1 MRLRTLLT
9 VLVATGALLA
19 GCTAGD
25 ESSSDT
31 TSAGSDS
38 TAATPATTSLTG
50 PAPGVTDDSVKVGV
64 QYVDLTAISDIAN
77 IDHGDYEAAYQA
89 LFDDINADG
98 GINGRT
104 LESVIVGIDP
114 TVTEAADEACVRL
127 TEDEDVF
134 IVMGFF
140 LADAVTCVGET
151 HETAIVGGGQTD
163 ERLSRIQ
170 VPWYTTEGDQDF
182 STDIIRALAEAGEFD
197 GTLGVYASPGGDD
210 VQMNEIVLPLLD
222 ELGIDVAQSATA
234 DAPTDDITAVN
245 AATAVVAEAFQA
257 AGVDQV
263 LTVGQSGLGW
273 ATGTADLDYRPQL
286 LLNDPN
292 SIIAYT
298 ADASNDLSV
307 LDGAVAGSLYG
318 GAQNIYDL
326 EGMQECLGVLSDS
339 GIDIPEP
346 DTAVPDEPTP
356 WTSAFSACQNVA
368 LLRSLIEAAGE
379 DLNYGT
385 LAAGATDLEVALPNQ
400 PEPVTYGPPPAAD
413 GDPTPYIF
421 EWDPDAGPANGE
433 FVLREN

>member
-9 VLVATGALLA
+9 VIVATGALLA

-31 TSAGSDS
+31 TSAGGDTTSD
-38 TAATPATTSLTG
+38 TTATTVLTG
-50 PAPGVTDDSVKVGV
+50 PAPGVTDDAVTIGV

-89 LFDDINADG
+89 LFDDINANG

-104 LESVIVGIDP
+104 LDPVIVGIDP
-114 TVTEAADEACVRL
+114 TVTQAADEACVQL
-127 TEDEDVF
+127 TEDDDAF
-134 IVMGFF
+134 LVMGFF
-140 LADAVTCVGET
+140 LNDAVTCVGET
-151 HETAIVGGGQTD
+151 HETAIIGGSMSE
-163 ERLSRIQ
+163 ERLARIQ
-170 VPWYTTEGDQDF
+170 VPWYTTEGGSDQ
-182 STDIIRALAEAGEFD
+182 TETVIRAFAEAGEFD

-210 VQMNEIVLPLLD
+210 LQMTDVVLPLLD

-234 DAPTDDITAVN
+234 DAPADDITAVN

-286 LLNDPN
+286 LLTDPN
-292 SIIAYT
+292 SILAYT
-298 ADASNDLSV
+298 NDATHDLSV

-318 GAQNIYDL
+318 GDQNIYDL
-326 EGMQECLGVLSDS
+326 DGMQDCLGVFADA
-339 GIDIPEP
+339 GIEIPEP
-346 DTAVPDEPTP
+346 STAVPDEPTP
-356 WTSAFSACQNVA
+356 WTSAFTACSNVA
-368 LLRSLIEAAGE
+368 LLRALLEAAGD

-385 LAAGATDLEVALPNQ
+385 LAAGATGLVVDLPAQ

-413 GDPTPYIF
+413 GDPPSYIF
-421 EWDPDAGPANGE
+421 DWDPSAGSANGQ
-433 FVLREN
+433 FVLQD

>member
-9 VLVATGALLA
+9 VLIAAGALLV

-31 TSAGSDS
+31 TSAGGGD
-38 TAATPATTSLTG
+38 TTGDTTATTVLTG
-50 PAPGVTDDSVKVGV
+50 PAPGVTDDSVTIGV

-77 IDHGDYEAAYQA
+77 IDHGDYEAAYRA
-89 LFDDINADG
+89 LFDDINAEG

-104 LESVIVGIDP
+104 LDPVIVGIDP

-127 TEDEDVF
+127 TEDEDAF

-140 LADAVTCVGET
+140 LNEAVTCVGET
-151 HETAIVGGGQTD
+151 HETAIVGGSMSD
-163 ERLSRIQ
+163 ERLARIQ
-170 VPWYTTEGDQDF
+170 VPWYTTEAGSDQTADV
-182 STDIIRALAEAGEFD
+182 IRAFAEAGEFD

-210 VQMNEIVLPLLD
+210 VQMNEVVLPLLD
-222 ELGIDVAQSATA
+222 ELGIEVAQSATA
-234 DAPTDDITAVN
+234 DAPADDITAVN

-286 LLNDPN
+286 LLTDPN
-292 SIIAYT
+292 SILAYT
-298 ADASNDLSV
+298 SDASHDLSV
-307 LDGAVAGSLYG
+307 LDGAVAGNLYG
-318 GAQNIYDL
+318 GPQNIYDL
-326 EGMQECLGVLSDS
+326 EGMQECLGVLADA
-339 GIDIPEP
+339 GIEIAAP
-346 DTAVPDEPTP
+346 DTIGQDEPTP
-356 WTSAFSACQNVA
+356 YTSAFTACTNVA
-368 LLRSLIEAAGE
+368 LLRSLIEAAGG

-385 LAAGATDLEVALPNQ
+385 LAAGVADGLEVALPNQ

-413 GDPTPYIF
+413 GNPTPYVF
-421 EWDPDAGPANGE
+421 DWDPDE
-433 FVLREN
+433 VDFVLREN